1 MKTIITSDINPHYEY
16 TEAEIE
22 KMNADHD
29 YIRKYKD
36 EDDPTKAA
44 RRYRIRK
51 YVEKIEVWKD
61 YHGSTAVIGKDKYS
75 KMKPADIIKELENKY
90 DNPKV

>member
-1 MKTIITSDINPHYEY
+1 MLKTTPLGDINPHYEH
-16 TEAEIE
+16 TEAETE

-36 EDDPTKAA
+36 EDEPTKAA

-51 YVEKIEVWKD
+51 YVEKIEGGKD
-61 YHGSTAVIGKDKYS
+61 YQGSRGVVGADRYS
-75 KMKPADIIKELENKY
+75 KMKPADIIKEMEDKY
-90 DNPKV
+90 GTT

>member
-1 MKTIITSDINPHYEY
+1 MLKTTPLGDINPHYEY
-16 TEAEIE
+16 TEAEVE
-22 KMNADHD
+22 KRNADAD

-51 YVEKIEVWKD
+51 YVEKIEAWKD
-61 YHGSTAVIGKDKYS
+61 YHGSTAVVGKNKYS
-75 KMKPADIIKELENKY
+75 KMKPADIIKELEDTYGN
-90 DNPKV
+90 